1 MRKVLEAASATPIDS
16 LRDSGGGGGGG
27 GSKRPRKS
35 ASGSGA
41 LSWRRPSSMGAA
53 DENDRAMA
61 EAFAA
66 MKVEFEEI
74 KRARR
79 REREEAARARAAA
92 VRTKTIFEGEEDEQ
106 GDEDKRRRRRRS
118 GKTRVKNGPRDD
130 GHEEKENGDGDGD
143 VYNPFLQRGTAGAT
157 AEEGEGDGRATPAR
171 RGSAIASAKRN
182 GHSSTKQRRPLSAN
196 GAVGASSF
204 FLPRPPASFEQ
215 QRLAFRAESAD
226 YLARITRLQEEA
238 RVAAVA
244 AAAAASARAET
255 TNPRPSASGP
265 ALGSGLPRPPQRP
278 QQQQQQRQRPEQAPL
293 VLPLV
298 EETQD
303 GLLLKQLIQRQLAQP
318 PPPPPPVVP
327 ENGGVT
333 DGRGRFSFPGPH
345 SASASA
351 HPPQPY
357 DPALNPTALMQR
369 PPVLSGTPA
378 EQVAQLQD
386 LARML
391 PASMAPTAPA
401 PPFSMLLAAR
411 GPVPSCDARDRFWRL
426 MPQGRVLDAR
436 MARAQTARASTS
448 TSAADR
454 TCRAHLASSGGG
466 YCECYWCVEHLSG
479 HETHTAAPAPAPSGN
494 GAHLT
499 ARGVHRLM
507 AREVAAPNRGLDRI
521 ERVLQCI

>member
-1 MRKVLEAASATPIDS
+1 
-16 LRDSGGGGGGG
+16 
-27 GSKRPRKS
+27 
-35 ASGSGA
+35 
-41 LSWRRPSSMGAA
+41 MGAA

-92 VRTKTIFEGEEDEQ
+92 VRTKTIFEDEEDDGE
-106 GDEDKRRRRRRS
+106 EDKRRRRRRS
-118 GKTRVKNGPRDD
+118 GKSRPKNALPMG
-130 GHEEKENGDGDGD
+130 GETHEEKENGDGD
-143 VYNPFLQRGTAGAT
+143 VYNPFQQRGAAAAT
-157 AEEGEGDGRATPAR
+157 AEEDQGDGRATPAR

-182 GHSSTKQRRPLSAN
+182 GNSSTKQRRPLSAN
-196 GAVGASSF
+196 GAIGASSF

-238 RVAAVA
+238 RVAAA
-244 AAAAASARAET
+244 AAAAATSARAET
-255 TNPRPSASGP
+255 THPRPSASGP
-265 ALGSGLPRPPQRP
+265 ALGSGPPRPPQRP
-278 QQQQQQRQRPEQAPL
+278 QQQQQRQRPEQAPL

-303 GLLLKQLIQRQLAQP
+303 GMLLKQLIQRQLAQP
-318 PPPPPPVVP
+318 PPPPPPVVAA
-327 ENGGVT
+327 NGGVA

-345 SASASA
+345 SASAGAS
-351 HPPQPY
+351 QPY
-357 DPALNPTALMQR
+357 DPSLDPTALMQR

-391 PASMAPTAPA
+391 PASMAATAPA

-436 MARAQTARASTS
+436 LGRAQHAHTARASTS
-448 TSAADR
+448 TSASAADR
-454 TCRAHLASSGGG
+454 ACRTAHLASAGGG

-479 HETHTAAPAPAPSGN
+479 HEASTSAAPAPAPSGN